1 MKKRLLCLSVL
12 LMLLF
17 SACTLSRADFGDFSG
32 GSDYGG
38 SDYGGSDYSSSDYGS
53 SGSYYY
59 DDDDWGIE
67 GVILVFGMVA
77 VIVIISIRSE
87 KSKSRPKG
95 AKGVDKST
103 LKPVSALSNFNESEL
118 TGRLSNMYIRLQEA
132 WANGDL
138 SPVEPL
144 LTAPYYAQMASQLKR
159 EFTDKGITS
168 HLEHMSVLEVNL
180 LGCIPSA
187 DGQTPDRLYVSLR
200 TRFVNYLTDKDGKVI
215 RGSRKDEIY
224 MHYEWT
230 LERSEQI
237 NAKRSINCPN
247 CGAAVDA
254 NRFAKCPY
262 CGSVIENSG
271 YDWVISSIKGI
282 SRKTVK
288 H

>member
-1 MKKRLLCLSVL
+1 MKKRILCLFAL
-12 LMLLF
+12 LLLLL
-17 SACTLSRADFGDFSG
+17 SACTLSHADFGDFSG

-38 SDYGGSDYSSSDYGS
+38 SDYSGSDYSSGSDY
-53 SGSYYY
+53 YYG
-59 DDDDWGIE
+59 DDDGEWNFE
-67 GVILVFGMVA
+67 VVILTFGLIAVVA
-77 VIVIISIRSE
+77 IADSA
-87 KSKSRPKG
+87 SKKKHPKG
-95 AKGVDKST
+95 AKGVDTSA
-103 LKPVSALSNFNESEL
+103 LKPVSALSNFSESEL

-159 EFTDKGITS
+159 DFTDKGITS
-168 HLEHMSVLEVNL
+168 HLEHIAVLEVTL
-180 LGCIPSA
+180 LGCVPA
-187 DGQTPDRLYVSLR
+187 TDDKKPDRLYASLR
-200 TRFVNYLTDKDGKVI
+200 TRFVNYLTDKDGKVV

-224 MHYEWT
+224 MQYEWT
-230 LERSEQI
+230 LERSGQI
-237 NAKRSINCPN
+237 DAERTVNCPN
-247 CGAAVDA
+247 CGAPVDA

-262 CGSVIENSG
+262 CGSVIEKSG

>member
-1 MKKRLLCLSVL
+1 MKKRLLCLSLL
-12 LMLLF
+12 LMLLL

-32 GSDYGG
+32 GSDYGD
-38 SDYGGSDYSSSDYGS
+38 SDYGGSDYSSSDYSGS
-53 SGSYYY
+53 DSYYY
-59 DDDDWGIE
+59 DNDEMGLE
-67 GVILVFGMVA
+67 SVILTFGMIA
-77 VIVIISIRSE
+77 VVLIVNNRSE
-87 KSKSRPKG
+87 RKKKRPKG
-95 AKGVDKST
+95 ATGVDTSA
-103 LKPVSALSNFNESEL
+103 LKPVSTLSNFNESEL
-118 TGRLSNMYIRLQEA
+118 TGRLSNMYIRLQQA

-168 HLEHMSVLEVNL
+168 HLEHISVLEVKL
-180 LGCIPSA
+180 LGCIPST
-187 DGQTPDRLYVSLR
+187 DGQKPDRLYVSLR
-200 TRFVNYLTDKDGKVI
+200 TRFVNYLTNKDGKVV